1 MQRYKWECEIVKFYF
16 AQTCLRNMVCAWLH
30 TIIKKLN
37 SKFEVDFEKSITWIF
52 ANTLTSKPPYWPCDR
67 RGTTSRGA
75 GGWRCQSALTGLF
88 WDLGVLALPVD
99 PDWTFCDLG
108 GLAWQVGPDN
118 GSRTFRDLGNGA
130 PAKRFSVPDAS
141 AKFSWPSLAF
151 HARHLKVVGSSATVQ
166 FLKFEKYDV
175 FGTSIFRVLGV

>member
-1 MQRYKWECEIVKFYF
+1 MCEKWCAHDCIPQQKTRIEIWGRFWKSTFRP
-16 AQTCLRNMVCAWLH
+16 Q
-30 TIIKKLN
+30 I
-37 SKFEVDFEKSITWIF
+37 SITWIF
-52 ANTLTSKPPYWPCDR
+52 ANTLTKKPPYWPCDR

-151 HARHLKVVGSSATVQ
+151 HARHLKVVGSSTTVQ